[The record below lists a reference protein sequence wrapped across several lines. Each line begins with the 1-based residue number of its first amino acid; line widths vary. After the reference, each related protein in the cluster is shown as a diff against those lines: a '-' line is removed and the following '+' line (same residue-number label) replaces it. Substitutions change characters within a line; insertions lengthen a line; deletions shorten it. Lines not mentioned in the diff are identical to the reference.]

1 MRSHVL
7 HVFHTVQSL
16 DGDAL
21 SVIENPA
28 AVNQHFHS
36 ESTAGVAGTKG
47 EPGWLNGI
55 QSRSYSKK
63 HQKPIATGVRAGT

>member
-1 MRSHVL
+1 MC
-7 HVFHTVQSL
+7 FVQSL

-28 AVNQHFHS
+28 AVDQRFHS

-47 EPGWLNGI
+47 ELGWLKGI
-55 QSRSYSKK
+55 QSRSYSKTNQK
-63 HQKPIATGVRAGT
+63 HTATGGEWEPK